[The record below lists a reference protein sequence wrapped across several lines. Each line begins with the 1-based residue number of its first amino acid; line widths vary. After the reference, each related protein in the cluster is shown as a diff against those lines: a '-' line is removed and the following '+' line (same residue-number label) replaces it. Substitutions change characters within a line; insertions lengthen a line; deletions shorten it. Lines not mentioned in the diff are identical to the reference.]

1 VCQYFLFWPE
11 KKEREERAIEIHRKN
26 KHMMLDLRN
35 GPKEKLSDANA
46 PQSLEVNGLAI
57 VWKFLFQ
64 TKLITEQISIKSCIF
79 STNLTSLF
87 ITYV

>member
-1 VCQYFLFWPE
+1 
-11 KKEREERAIEIHRKN
+11 
-26 KHMMLDLRN
+26 MLDLRN

-64 TKLITEQISIKSCIF
+64 TKLITEQISILKIMHF
-79 STNLTSLF
+79 QLKTYIVVHNLCL
-87 ITYV
+87 IY

>member
-1 VCQYFLFWPE
+1 
-11 KKEREERAIEIHRKN
+11 
-26 KHMMLDLRN
+26 MMLDLRN

-64 TKLITEQISIKSCIF
+64 TNLITEQISILKVMHF
-79 STNLTSLF
+79 HL
-87 ITYV
+87 ITYIVVHNLCLIY